1 MHSVLEFSQSQWLTP
16 CVEFNVEKGTEAG
29 KNGDKDG
36 KVLYKLI
43 GSGRTMAGV

>member
-16 CVEFNVEKGTEAG
+16 CVEFNVQKGIKAG

-36 KVLYKLI
+36 KVLYKLVNN
-43 GSGRTMAGV
+43 GRTMAGV